1 MMKLL
6 TNPFTPP
13 PEFKFPIT
21 GGRRFLMS
29 WMDSRPWIRY
39 SVQNDSIFCSY
50 CVCFGKE
57 NTDSPFA
64 KKGFK
69 NWPGNDIASK
79 ISKQVADEHI
89 RSKKGILSIID
100 TIIALGQRGIALR
113 GNWDAKQREEDGN
126 FNFFL
131 NWKAKNR

>member
-1 MMKLL
+1 MIKLL

-21 GGRRFLMS
+21 GGRGFLMP
-29 WMDSRPWIRY
+29 WMDSWPLIRC

-64 KKGFK
+64 KKGFNNWKKASGVKDNSLDKHMHSGENQMAEEKALKRLK
-69 NWPGNDIASK
+69 NCKPGNFIASK
-79 ISKQVADEHI
+79 ISKQA
-89 RSKKGILSIID
+89 GC
-100 TIIALGQRGIALR
+100 
-113 GNWDAKQREEDGN
+113 
-126 FNFFL
+126 
-131 NWKAKNR
+131 